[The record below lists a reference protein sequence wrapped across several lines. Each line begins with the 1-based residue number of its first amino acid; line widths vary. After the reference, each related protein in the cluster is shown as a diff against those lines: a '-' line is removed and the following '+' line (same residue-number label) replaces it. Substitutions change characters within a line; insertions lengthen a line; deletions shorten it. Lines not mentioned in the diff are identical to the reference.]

1 MQNKNNDKDNE
12 KLTPHSVFVLAVKLV
27 AFAVLLYVTLNHFDA
42 VLAVVKSFFA
52 LISPLLIGAL
62 IALVLNTPMLA
73 LERGFEW
80 TAKKTGRRY
89 NRRAGEIIALL
100 VTFLA
105 AFLIIYTV
113 LYSII
118 PQIGDSLKAVYKK
131 AVDNIPKLMEWMNS
145 LDKYGIDTSEF
156 TAWLADLDVNSLI
169 KKFTD
174 NASNILE
181 AVVTGSFSAVSSI
194 FSGASSII
202 SGVVTAV
209 SAIVF
214 AVYILSNKSRLGN
227 QMKQLGYAYI
237 KKETVDKILAFCSL
251 SAKTFSNF
259 ISGQCLESVILGL
272 MFFIAMTVFRFDYAL
287 AVSTL
292 ITVTAI
298 IPYIGAFLGCAFGM
312 LLMVIDDPL
321 KALLFL
327 VMFLIIQQIEN
338 HLVYPRVV
346 GGSVGL
352 PAIWTFA
359 AVIIGG
365 GLCGVIGMVLFI
377 PLFSVIYTILSE
389 NVKRRL
395 NERGI
400 VVESGEDEES
410 TPDKS
415 QKPPKENKRKLK
427 MTTAELT
434 GLLFSKAKKKRN
446 AEDAENNEDT
456 DAPDEENFAQESPN
470 GGKSTEVSSDDSS
483 AGNKNA

>member
-1 MQNKNNDKDNE
+1 MHNKNNDNE

-27 AFAVLLYVTLNHFDA
+27 AFAVLLYVTLNHFDV
-42 VLAVVKSFFA
+42 VLSAAKSFLA
-52 LISPLLIGAL
+52 LLSPLLIGAL

-80 TAKKTGRRY
+80 IAKKTHRRY

-105 AFLIIYTV
+105 AFLIIYTI

-118 PQIGDSLKAVYKK
+118 PQIVESLKAVYNK
-131 AVDNIPKLMEWMNS
+131 AVANLPKLMEWING
-145 LDKYGIDTSEF
+145 LDKYGIDTTELNE
-156 TAWLADLDVNSLI
+156 WLTSLDINTFVKKIADN
-169 KKFTD
+169 T
-174 NASNILE
+174 SNILE

-202 SGVVTAV
+202 SGTVTAV

-227 QMKQLGYAYI
+227 QMKRLGYAYI
-237 KKETVDKILAFCSL
+237 KKETVDKLLAFCSL

-312 LLMVIDDPL
+312 LLMVIDDPIR
-321 KALLFL
+321 ALLFL

-359 AVIIGG
+359 AVIVGG

-377 PLFSVIYTILSE
+377 PLFSVIYTILGE

-395 NERGI
+395 DERGI
-400 VVESGEDEES
+400 VVESCEEDETLPE
-410 TPDKS
+410 KS
-415 QKPPKENKRKLK
+415 EKPKRNGKGRGLG

-434 GLLFSKAKKKRN
+434 GLLFSKKKKKRV
-446 AEDAENNEDT
+446 AEEEKAEKDGEAANDSVGNDSDGEEPADT
-456 DAPDEENFAQESPN
+456 SKDGE
-470 GGKSTEVSSDDSS
+470 
-483 AGNKNA
+483 

>member
-202 SGVVTAV
+202 SGVVTPPLPSSVATTKV
-209 SAIVF
+209 
-214 AVYILSNKSRLGN
+214 LTEG
-227 QMKQLGYAYI
+227 
-237 KKETVDKILAFCSL
+237 T
-251 SAKTFSNF
+251 KT
-259 ISGQCLESVILGL
+259 
-272 MFFIAMTVFRFDYAL
+272 
-287 AVSTL
+287 
-292 ITVTAI
+292 
-298 IPYIGAFLGCAFGM
+298 
-312 LLMVIDDPL
+312 MVIP
-321 KALLFL
+321 
-327 VMFLIIQQIEN
+327 ERT
-338 HLVYPRVV
+338 P
-346 GGSVGL
+346 G
-352 PAIWTFA
+352 
-359 AVIIGG
+359 
-365 GLCGVIGMVLFI
+365 
-377 PLFSVIYTILSE
+377 
-389 NVKRRL
+389 RL
-395 NERGI
+395 NRI
-400 VVESGEDEES
+400 WQRMSD
-410 TPDKS
+410 
-415 QKPPKENKRKLK
+415 PPK
-427 MTTAELT
+427 
-434 GLLFSKAKKKRN
+434 KKYW
-446 AEDAENNEDT
+446 AEDRGTPERC
-456 DAPDEENFAQESPN
+456 
-470 GGKSTEVSSDDSS
+470 
-483 AGNKNA
+483 